1 MCLLAHGNDRRLLVL
16 QWLQAEASGGAW
28 LCAQH
33 FGDVICIPATY
44 HGSLCMQY
52 IALAVVAGLAVGVG
66 NYITEDLGFRLCTFM
81 ERHGQMKRLAPGTK
95 RLYMVGQ
102 CAVCCV

>member
-1 MCLLAHGNDRRLLVL
+1 MCSHQHGHALY
-16 QWLQAEASGGAW
+16 
-28 LCAQH
+28 
-33 FGDVICIPATY
+33 IPAT
-44 HGSLCMQY
+44 HQGSLCLQY

-102 CAVCCV
+102 FAVRCA